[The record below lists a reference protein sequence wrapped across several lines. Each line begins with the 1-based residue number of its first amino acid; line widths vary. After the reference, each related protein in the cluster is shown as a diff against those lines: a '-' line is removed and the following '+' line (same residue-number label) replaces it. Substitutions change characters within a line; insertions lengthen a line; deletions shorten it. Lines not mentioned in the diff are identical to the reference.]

1 MYLSAGRAAD
11 IAADTP
17 PRTGPVRAVPG
28 TVFAL
33 GLVSLVTDVSAEMVT
48 AVLPLYLVAGLGMSP
63 LAFGA
68 LDGLQQ
74 GATALLRLLG
84 GRVADRTRRRKL
96 VAGAGYALSAACKAA
111 LLAVTTPWSVAAVLA
126 ADRTGKGLRTAPRD
140 ALISLSCAPGEQG
153 RAFGVHRA
161 MDTAGA
167 LLGPLAAFGVLWVAP
182 DGYDAVFTVSCCFA
196 VLGVVL
202 LALFVR
208 EAPAP
213 PVSPSPTPAPSAPAP
228 PAPAPPAAPALAAG
242 AVPPASAVRSLLRLP
257 ELRRLC
263 LTAAALGVFT
273 VGDAFLYLLLQRRL
287 DLPLAWFPLLPV
299 GTAAVFLLAAL
310 PVGRLAD
317 RLGRRRVFLAGHL
330 LMLGACLLLL
340 APLPAGPALACAG
353 VAVVALLGLFYAAT
367 DGVLMAAAAP
377 LLPPGLR
384 TTGLAVL
391 QTAQALARFAG
402 SLLFGAAWTLWGP
415 GAALAA
421 AACGLLLAL
430 AATSAFGGP
439 EVGGAP

>member
-1 MYLSAGRAAD
+1 MYLSTSRASD
-11 IAADTP
+11 IAGNTP
-17 PRTGPVRAVPG
+17 APKGPVRAVPG

-48 AVLPLYLVAGLGMSP
+48 AVLPLYLMAGLGMSP

-68 LDGLQQ
+68 LDGLHQ
-74 GATALLRLLG
+74 GATAVLRLAG
-84 GRVADRTRRRKL
+84 GRIADRTRRHKL
-96 VAGAGYALSAACKAA
+96 VAGTGYALSAACKAA

-140 ALISLSCAPGEQG
+140 ALISLSVPPGEQG

-167 LLGPLAAFGVLWVAP
+167 LLGPLAAFGVLWVAV
-182 DGYDAVFTVSCCFA
+182 DGYEAVFTVSCCVA

-208 EAPAP
+208 EAPPPATAP
-213 PVSPSPTPAPSAPAP
+213 ATAPARAARPAP
-228 PAPAPPAAPALAAG
+228 PP
-242 AVPPASAVRSLLRLP
+242 VRTLLRLP
-257 ELRRLC
+257 GLRGLC
-263 LTAAALGVFT
+263 LTAAVLGLFT

-287 DLPLAWFPLLPV
+287 DLPAAYFPLLPV

-317 RLGRRRVFLAGHL
+317 RLGRRRVFLGGHVL
-330 LMLGACLLLL
+330 LLGAALLLL
-340 APLPAGPALACAG
+340 APVPAGAPLVFGVLAA
-353 VAVVALLGLFYAAT
+353 LGLFYAAT
-367 DGVLMAAAAP
+367 DGVLMAAAGP
-377 LLPPGLR
+377 LLPAGLR

-402 SLLFGAAWTLWGP
+402 SLLFGSAWTLWGP
-415 GAALAA
+415 GVALGLAA
-421 AACGLLLAL
+421 TGLLLSLVAV
-430 AATSAFGGP
+430 AVFGGTRAERP
-439 EVGGAP
+439 S

>member
-1 MYLSAGRAAD
+1 MYLSTTRASD
-11 IAADTP
+11 IAGDTP
-17 PRTGPVRAVPG
+17 APKGPLRAVPG

-48 AVLPLYLVAGLGMSP
+48 AVLPLYLMAGLGMSP

-68 LDGLQQ
+68 LDGLHQ
-74 GATALLRLLG
+74 GATAVLRLAG
-84 GRVADRTRRRKL
+84 GRIADRTRRRKL
-96 VAGAGYALSAACKAA
+96 VAGTGYALSAVCKAA
-111 LLAVTTPWSVAAVLA
+111 LLVAATPWSVAAVLA

-140 ALISLSCAPGEQG
+140 ALISLSVPPGEQG

-161 MDTAGA
+161 LDTTGA
-167 LLGPLAAFGVLWVAP
+167 LLGPLAAFGILWVAV
-182 DGYDAVFTVSCCFA
+182 DGYEAVFTVSCCVA

-213 PVSPSPTPAPSAPAP
+213 APAP
-228 PAPAPPAAPALAAG
+228 ASAAPPGPAPASRPARPPLP
-242 AVPPASAVRSLLRLP
+242 VRTLLRLP
-257 ELRRLC
+257 GLRRLC
-263 LTAAALGVFT
+263 LTAAVLGLFT

-287 DLPLAWFPLLPV
+287 GLSAAYFPLLPV

-317 RLGRRRVFLAGHL
+317 RLGRGRVFLAGHL
-330 LMLGACLLLL
+330 LLLVACLLLL
-340 APLPAGPALACAG
+340 APVTVPGGALLVVG
-353 VAVVALLGLFYAAT
+353 VLAPLGLFYAAT
-367 DGVLMAAAAP
+367 DGVLMAAAGP
-377 LLPPGLR
+377 LLPAGLR

-402 SLLFGAAWTLWGP
+402 SLMFGAAWTLWGP
-415 GAALAA
+415 GPALGLAA
-421 AACGLLLAL
+421 AGLLLSVTVVAV
-430 AATSAFGGP
+430 FGGTR
-439 EVGGAP
+439 ADRAS

>member
-1 MYLSAGRAAD
+1 MYLSTSRAAD
-11 IAADTP
+11 IAGDTP
-17 PRTGPVRAVPG
+17 APKGPLRAVPG

-48 AVLPLYLVAGLGMSP
+48 AVLPLYLMAGLGMSP

-68 LDGLQQ
+68 LDGLHQ
-74 GATALLRLLG
+74 GATALLRLAG
-84 GRVADRTRRRKL
+84 GRIADRTHRRKL
-96 VAGAGYALSAACKAA
+96 VAGTGYALSAVCKAA

-140 ALISLSCAPGEQG
+140 ALISLSVPPQEQG

-161 MDTAGA
+161 LDTAGA
-167 LLGPLAAFGVLWVAP
+167 LLGPLAAFGVLWVAV
-182 DGYDAVFTVSCCFA
+182 DGYEAVFTVSCCIA

-213 PVSPSPTPAPSAPAP
+213 A
-228 PAPAPPAAPALAAG
+228 PAAPRT
-242 AVPPASAVRSLLRLP
+242 PPPPVRTLLRLSG
-257 ELRRLC
+257 LRRLC
-263 LTAAALGVFT
+263 LTAAVLGLFT

-287 DLPLAWFPLLPV
+287 DLSAAHFPLLPV

-317 RLGRRRVFLAGHL
+317 RLGRHRVFLGGHVL
-330 LMLGACLLLL
+330 LLGACLLLL
-340 APLPAGPALACAG
+340 APVPAGAPLVAG
-353 VAVVALLGLFYAAT
+353 VLALLGLFYAAT
-367 DGVLMAAAAP
+367 DGVLMAAAGP
-377 LLPPGLR
+377 LLPAGLR

-415 GAALAA
+415 GQALGLAA
-421 AACGLLLAL
+421 GGLLLSLTAV
-430 AATSAFGGP
+430 AVSGGTRAGQP
-439 EVGGAP
+439 S

>member
-1 MYLSAGRAAD
+1 MYLSTSRASD
-11 IAADTP
+11 IAGDTP
-17 PRTGPVRAVPG
+17 APKGPLRAVPG

-48 AVLPLYLVAGLGMSP
+48 AVLPLYLMAGLGMSP

-68 LDGLQQ
+68 LDGLHQ
-74 GATALLRLLG
+74 GATAVLRLAG
-84 GRVADRTRRRKL
+84 GRIADRTRRRKL
-96 VAGAGYALSAACKAA
+96 VAGTGYALSAACKAA
-111 LLAVTTPWSVAAVLA
+111 LLFVATPWSVAAVLA

-140 ALISLSCAPGEQG
+140 ALISLSVPPGEQG

-161 MDTAGA
+161 LDTAGA
-167 LLGPLAAFGVLWVAP
+167 LLGPLAAFGILWVAV
-182 DGYDAVFTVSCCFA
+182 DGYEAVFTVSCCIA
-196 VLGVVL
+196 VLGVLL

-213 PVSPSPTPAPSAPAP
+213 APAP
-228 PAPAPPAAPALAAG
+228 ARPAL
-242 AVPPASAVRSLLRLP
+242 PPVRTLLRLP
-257 ELRRLC
+257 GLRRLC
-263 LTAAALGVFT
+263 LTAAALGLFT

-287 DLPLAWFPLLPV
+287 ELSAAYFPLLPV

-317 RLGRRRVFLAGHL
+317 RLGRRRVFLCGHVL
-330 LMLGACLLLL
+330 LLGSCLLLL
-340 APLPAGPALACAG
+340 APVPAGALLVVG
-353 VAVVALLGLFYAAT
+353 VLAPLGLFYAAT
-367 DGVLMAAAAP
+367 DGVLMAAAGP
-377 LLPPGLR
+377 LLPAELR

-415 GAALAA
+415 GRALGLAA
-421 AACGLLLAL
+421 AGLLLSL
-430 AATSAFGGP
+430 AAVAVFGGIR
-439 EVGGAP
+439 ARRSS

>member
-1 MYLSAGRAAD
+1 MYLSTSRASD
-11 IAADTP
+11 IAGDTP
-17 PRTGPVRAVPG
+17 APKGPLRAVPG

-48 AVLPLYLVAGLGMSP
+48 AVLPLYLMAGLGMSP

-68 LDGLQQ
+68 LDGLHQ
-74 GATALLRLLG
+74 GATAVLRLVG
-84 GRVADRTRRRKL
+84 GRIADRTRRRKL
-96 VAGAGYALSAACKAA
+96 VAGTGYALSAACKAA
-111 LLAVTTPWSVAAVLA
+111 LLFVATPWSVAAVLA

-140 ALISLSCAPGEQG
+140 ALISLSVPPGEQG

-161 MDTAGA
+161 LDTAGA
-167 LLGPLAAFGVLWVAP
+167 LLGPLAAFGILWMAV
-182 DGYDAVFTVSCCFA
+182 DGYEAVFTVSCCIA
-196 VLGVVL
+196 VLGVLL

-213 PVSPSPTPAPSAPAP
+213 APAP
-228 PAPAPPAAPALAAG
+228 ARPPLRP
-242 AVPPASAVRSLLRLP
+242 VRTLLRLP
-257 ELRRLC
+257 GLRQLC
-263 LTAAALGVFT
+263 LTAAALGLFT

-287 DLPLAWFPLLPV
+287 ELSAAFFPLLPV

-317 RLGRRRVFLAGHL
+317 RLGRRRVFLCGHVL
-330 LMLGACLLLL
+330 LLGSCLLLL
-340 APLPAGPALACAG
+340 APVPAGALLVAG
-353 VAVVALLGLFYAAT
+353 VLAPLGLFYAAT
-367 DGVLMAAAAP
+367 DGVLMAAAGP
-377 LLPPGLR
+377 LLPAELR

-415 GAALAA
+415 GRALGLAA
-421 AACGLLLAL
+421 AGLLLSLTAV
-430 AATSAFGGP
+430 AVFGGTR
-439 EVGGAP
+439 AQRSS

>member
-1 MYLSAGRAAD
+1 MYLSTSRAAD
-11 IAADTP
+11 IAG
-17 PRTGPVRAVPG
+17 RTSPARGRLRAVPG

-68 LDGLQQ
+68 LDGLHQ
-74 GATALLRLLG
+74 GATALLRLVG
-84 GRVADRTRRRKL
+84 GRIADRTRRRKL

-140 ALISLSCAPGEQG
+140 ALISLSCPPEEQG

-161 MDTAGA
+161 LDTAGA
-167 LLGPLAAFGVLWVAP
+167 LLGPLAAFGVLWVVV
-182 DGYDAVFTVSCCFA
+182 DGYEAVFTVSCCVA
-196 VLGVVL
+196 VLGVVV

-208 EAPAP
+208 EAREVQEARE
-213 PVSPSPTPAPSAPAP
+213 TPAPAARAPLP
-228 PAPAPPAAPALAAG
+228 PVRAL
-242 AVPPASAVRSLLRLP
+242 VRIP
-257 ELRRLC
+257 GLRRLC
-263 LTAAALGVFT
+263 ATAAALGLFT
-273 VGDAFLYLLLQRRL
+273 VGDGFLYLLLQRRL
-287 DLPLAWFPLLPV
+287 DLPAAYFPLLPV

-310 PVGRLAD
+310 PLGRLAD
-317 RLGRRRVFLAGHL
+317 RLGRRRVFLAGHVPL
-330 LMLGACLLLL
+330 LGACLLLL
-340 APLPAGPALACAG
+340 APAPAGPPLVLG
-353 VAVVALLGLFYAAT
+353 VLALLGLFYAAT
-367 DGVLMAAAAP
+367 DGVLMAAAGP
-377 LLPPGLR
+377 LLPAELR

-415 GAALAA
+415 DTALGAATGALAA
-421 AACGLLLAL
+421 AVAAVCLLSSGRVRA
-430 AATSAFGGP
+430 
-439 EVGGAP
+439 

>member
-1 MYLSAGRAAD
+1 MYLSTSRAAD
-11 IAADTP
+11 IAGDTP
-17 PRTGPVRAVPG
+17 APKGPLRAVPG

-48 AVLPLYLVAGLGMSP
+48 AVLPLYLMAGLGMSP

-68 LDGLQQ
+68 LDGLHQ
-74 GATALLRLLG
+74 GATALLRLVG
-84 GRVADRTRRRKL
+84 GRIADRTHRRKL
-96 VAGAGYALSAACKAA
+96 VAGTGYALSAVCKAA

-140 ALISLSCAPGEQG
+140 ALISLSVPPQEQG

-161 MDTAGA
+161 LDTAGA
-167 LLGPLAAFGVLWVAP
+167 LLGPLAAFGVLWVAV
-182 DGYDAVFTVSCCFA
+182 DGYEAVFTVSCCTA
-196 VLGVVL
+196 VLGVVM

-213 PVSPSPTPAPSAPAP
+213 APV
-228 PAPAPPAAPALAAG
+228 PAAASPRAPL
-242 AVPPASAVRSLLRLP
+242 PPVRTLLRLP
-257 ELRRLC
+257 GLRRLC
-263 LTAAALGVFT
+263 LTAAVLGLFT

-287 DLPLAWFPLLPV
+287 DLSAAYFPLLPV

-317 RLGRRRVFLAGHL
+317 RLGRRRVFLGGHAL
-330 LMLGACLLLL
+330 LLGACLLLL
-340 APLPAGPALACAG
+340 APVPAGAPLVVG
-353 VAVVALLGLFYAAT
+353 VLALLGLFYAAT
-367 DGVLMAAAAP
+367 DGVLMAAAGP
-377 LLPPGLR
+377 LLPAELR
-384 TTGLAVL
+384 TTGLAAL

-415 GAALAA
+415 GRALGLAA
-421 AACGLLLAL
+421 GGLLVSL
-430 AATSAFGGP
+430 AAVAVSGGLRA
-439 EVGGAP
+439 GRSS

>member
-1 MYLSAGRAAD
+1 MYLSTSRASD
-11 IAADTP
+11 IAGNTP
-17 PRTGPVRAVPG
+17 APKGPVRAVPG

-48 AVLPLYLVAGLGMSP
+48 AVLPLYLMAGLGMSP

-68 LDGLQQ
+68 LDGLHQ
-74 GATALLRLLG
+74 GATAVLRLAG
-84 GRVADRTRRRKL
+84 GRIADRTRRHKL
-96 VAGAGYALSAACKAA
+96 VAGTGYALSAACKAA

-140 ALISLSCAPGEQG
+140 ALISLSVPPGEQG

-167 LLGPLAAFGVLWVAP
+167 LLGPLAAFGVLWVAV
-182 DGYDAVFTVSCCFA
+182 DGYEAVFTVSCCVG

-208 EAPAP
+208 EAPPPAAAP
-213 PVSPSPTPAPSAPAP
+213 AAVPARAARPAP
-228 PAPAPPAAPALAAG
+228 PP
-242 AVPPASAVRSLLRLP
+242 VRTLLRLP
-257 ELRRLC
+257 GLRGLC
-263 LTAAALGVFT
+263 LTAAVLGLFT

-287 DLPLAWFPLLPV
+287 DLPAAYFPLLPV

-317 RLGRRRVFLAGHL
+317 RLGRRRVFLGGHVL
-330 LMLGACLLLL
+330 LLGAALLLL
-340 APLPAGPALACAG
+340 APVPAGAPLVFGVLAA
-353 VAVVALLGLFYAAT
+353 LGLFYAAT
-367 DGVLMAAAAP
+367 DGVLMAAAGP
-377 LLPPGLR
+377 LLPAGLR

-402 SLLFGAAWTLWGP
+402 SLLFGSAWTLWGP
-415 GAALAA
+415 GVALGLAA
-421 AACGLLLAL
+421 TGLLLSLVAV
-430 AATSAFGGP
+430 AVFGGTRAERP
-439 EVGGAP
+439 S

>member
-1 MYLSAGRAAD
+1 M
-11 IAADTP
+11 
-17 PRTGPVRAVPG
+17 RAVPG

-48 AVLPLYLVAGLGMSP
+48 AVLPLYLMAGLGMSP

-68 LDGLQQ
+68 LDGLHQ
-74 GATALLRLLG
+74 GATAVLRLAG
-84 GRVADRTRRRKL
+84 GRIADRTRRHKL
-96 VAGAGYALSAACKAA
+96 VAGTGYALSAGCKAA

-140 ALISLSCAPGEQG
+140 ALISLSVPPGEQG

-167 LLGPLAAFGVLWVAP
+167 LLGPLAAFGVLWVAV
-182 DGYDAVFTVSCCFA
+182 DGYEAVFTVSCCVA

-208 EAPAP
+208 EAPPPATAP
-213 PVSPSPTPAPSAPAP
+213 AAAPARAARPAP
-228 PAPAPPAAPALAAG
+228 PP
-242 AVPPASAVRSLLRLP
+242 VRTLLRLP
-257 ELRRLC
+257 GLRGLC
-263 LTAAALGVFT
+263 LTAAVLGLFT

-287 DLPLAWFPLLPV
+287 DLPAAYFPLLPV

-317 RLGRRRVFLAGHL
+317 RLGRRRVFLGGHVL
-330 LMLGACLLLL
+330 LLGAALLLL
-340 APLPAGPALACAG
+340 APVPAGAPLVFGVLAA
-353 VAVVALLGLFYAAT
+353 LGLFYAAT
-367 DGVLMAAAAP
+367 DGVLMAAAGP
-377 LLPPGLR
+377 LLPAGLR

-402 SLLFGAAWTLWGP
+402 SLLFGSAWTLWGP
-415 GAALAA
+415 GVALGLAA
-421 AACGLLLAL
+421 TGLLLSLVAV
-430 AATSAFGGP
+430 AVFGGTRAERP
-439 EVGGAP
+439 S